1 MIGWGILLLFLL
13 VCSAFFSGIETAFT
27 ATSLFKVKHLV
38 SQNAQNA
45 KLLLKLKNKASD
57 VLTAV
62 LIGNNLVNILA
73 ASTATF
79 IALKIFGKY
88 GVSIATGIM
97 TLFILIFGE
106 ITPKNYCAVHSQKVA
121 IKTAKILNFLTII
134 LFPFVKALQ
143 FITKLFIGEHII
155 FKRVIFTEDELK
167 TVIKLG
173 AEEGTIDTEE
183 KEMIHSVLELD
194 KTRVKEILI
203 PRTDMFALEYNNI
216 LKNVIDEILDTGFSR
231 IPVYDEQ
238 IDSIKGIIFV
248 KDLIEHILKSKL
260 DIQLK
265 QVMRPAKFVPENM
278 NLFDLL
284 TTFRDENIHIAL
296 VVNEHGGIEGL
307 VTIEDVL
314 EELVGEI
321 YDETDEPEK
330 LIKEI
335 KQNIFKIL
343 GKTPIDEI
351 NENLNLTIERTETYD
366 TISGLILEQIGR
378 IPEEGEVLN
387 FEDFDIK
394 ILKVQDNRIN
404 EIELTKK
411 ILDPP
416 EEQQRED

>member
-1 MIGWGILLLFLL
+1 MIGWGVLLLFLL
-13 VCSAFFSGIETAFT
+13 ICSAFFSGIETAFT
-27 ATSLFKVKHLV
+27 AVSLFKIKHLV
-38 SQNAQNA
+38 SQNVKNS
-45 KLLLKLKNKASD
+45 KLLLKLKNKTSD

-62 LIGNNLVNILA
+62 LIGNNLVNVLA
-73 ASTATF
+73 ASIATF
-79 IALKIFGKY
+79 IALRIFGEI

-97 TLFILIFGE
+97 TFFILVFGE

-121 IKTAKILNFLTII
+121 IKSAKILKFLTIA
-134 LFPFVKALQ
+134 LYPFVKSLQ
-143 FITKLFIGEHII
+143 FITKLFIGEHIV
-155 FKRVIFTEDELK
+155 FKRIIFTEDELK

-183 KEMIHSVLELD
+183 KEMIHSVLDLD

-203 PRTDMFALEYNNI
+203 PRTDMFALDYNNQ
-216 LKNVIDEILDTGFSR
+216 LKDVIGEILDSGFSR
-231 IPVYDEQ
+231 IPVYEEQ
-238 IDSIKGIIFV
+238 VDSIKGIIFV

-260 DIQLK
+260 DIHLK
-265 QVMRPAKFVPENM
+265 EIMRPAKFVPENM

-330 LIKEI
+330 LIKET
-335 KQNIFKIL
+335 KTDVYKIL
-343 GKTPIDEI
+343 GKTPIEEI
-351 NENLNLTIERTETYD
+351 NENLDLIIEKTESYD
-366 TISGLILEQIGR
+366 TISGLILEEIGR
-378 IPEEGEVLN
+378 IPEEGETLN
-387 FEDFDIK
+387 FEYFDIK

-404 EIELTKK
+404 EIELTRKNVN
-411 ILDPP
+411 PP
-416 EEQQRED
+416 EEPQEEI